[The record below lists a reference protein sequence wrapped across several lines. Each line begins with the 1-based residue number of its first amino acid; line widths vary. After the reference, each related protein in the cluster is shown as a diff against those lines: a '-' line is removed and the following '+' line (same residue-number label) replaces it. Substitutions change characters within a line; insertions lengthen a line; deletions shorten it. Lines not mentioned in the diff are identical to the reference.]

1 MTALR
6 APQPNSPQRRSINA
20 LLKQAG
26 RLPSYV
32 MSNNQFNAV
41 VSSVRK
47 MKFAAVKAFLAAVLL
62 WQPSTEYQLP
72 TTSRDRPAAQNPS
85 EMLRTVR
92 LVISPSCAES
102 TMRLRQINSLAEKLA
117 LHFG

>member
-62 WQPSTEYQLP
+62 WQPSTEYQPSHNIDL
-72 TTSRDRPAAQNPS
+72 RPHPS
-85 EMLRTVR
+85 EPKQDAQDRE
-92 LVISPSCAES
+92 I
-102 TMRLRQINSLAEKLA
+102 
-117 LHFG
+117 GD